1 MSEEERIAEKAKSL
15 AGSVYRQLD
24 EAQRA
29 ENYVRTTTEKWGE
42 HPAFRQYMADL
53 LLADRL
59 AEFLARPKMTRA

>member
-29 ENYVRTTTEKWGE
+29 EDYVRAIAETWGN
-42 HPAFRQYMADL
+42 HPAFKQYMADL
-53 LLADRL
+53 ALTGRL